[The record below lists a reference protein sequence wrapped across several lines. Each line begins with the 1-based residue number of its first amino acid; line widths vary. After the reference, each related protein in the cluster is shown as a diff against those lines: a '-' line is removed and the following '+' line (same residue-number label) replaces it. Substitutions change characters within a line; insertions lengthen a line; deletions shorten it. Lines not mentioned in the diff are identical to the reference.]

1 MIRTL
6 ILDLDGP
13 ILDGRLRHYA
23 CYRRILEAHG
33 YVPLRPE
40 DYWRMKRARAGRR
53 AQLAASGAGDLYEEF
68 SRAWLEQIELP
79 ELLALD
85 RLQPGVTAKLREWRD
100 LGIRLILATMRRY
113 PERLEG
119 QLVSLG
125 IRAYFGHVV
134 ACEHRSG
141 GVGKARMVR
150 ATVGGLDP
158 ERCLWVGD
166 TEADVE
172 AARVFGCPVWAVTGG
187 LRTRSYLSSLS
198 PDFLGP
204 DLGSVNLERC
214 ATSSDETV
222 RPARTPARVVSG
234 GAW

>member
-13 ILDGRLRHYA
+13 ILNGRLRHYA
-23 CYRRILEAHG
+23 CYRRILKTHG
-33 YVPLRPE
+33 YVPVGLE
-40 DYWRMKRARAGRR
+40 DYWRMKRTRAGRR
-53 AQLAASGAGDLYEEF
+53 EQLAASGAGALDEEF
-68 SRAWLEQIELP
+68 SRAWLDQIELP

-85 RLQPGVTAKLREWRD
+85 RLQPGVSAKLRGWQES
-100 LGIRLILATMRRY
+100 GIRLILATMRRY

-119 QLVSLG
+119 QLVSLR
-125 IRAYFGHVV
+125 IRAYFEHVV
-134 ACEHRSG
+134 ACEHSSG
-141 GVGKARMVR
+141 GVGKARKVHE
-150 ATVGGLDP
+150 TVGGLDP

-172 AARVFGCPVWAVTGG
+172 AARAFGCPVWAVAEG
-187 LRTRSYLSSLS
+187 LRTWSYLASLS

-204 DLGSVNLERC
+204 DLRSINLERC
-214 ATSSDETV
+214 ATSRGETV
-222 RPARTPARVVSG
+222 RPARTPVRAVSG